1 MLEQRGFSRK
11 TPKLTEQSHAD
22 GFMSVM
28 WKVQQLLTRTVQ
40 HCESLLG
47 FHNSGVLEMV

>member
-11 TPKLTEQSHAD
+11 YQDLPSNLTR
-22 GFMSVM
+22 VM
-28 WKVQQLLTRTVQ
+28 FVLWKVQQLLTRTVQ

-47 FHNSGVLEMV
+47 FRNSGILEMV